1 MGTAGLISISAVVLL
16 IAAELFCLFLCSKM
30 KCRSYP
36 MYIVV
41 PVSSRDEELP
51 QRLDCI
57 GSLIEDGNTLIGNIL
72 LMDIGADDKQLG
84 HCREFCQRYH
94 AAEIVLPGDIEGA
107 VKKHLHSD

>member
-1 MGTAGLISISAVVLL
+1 METAEMVAVSAVAVL
-16 IAAELFCLFLCSKM
+16 IAAELFCLFLCSKL

-36 MYIVV
+36 LYIVV
-41 PVSSRDEELP
+41 PVSSSDEELP
-51 QRLDCI
+51 QRLDSI
-57 GSLIEDGNTLIGNIL
+57 GSLIEGGSTLIGNIL

-84 HCREFCQRYH
+84 QCREFCQRYH